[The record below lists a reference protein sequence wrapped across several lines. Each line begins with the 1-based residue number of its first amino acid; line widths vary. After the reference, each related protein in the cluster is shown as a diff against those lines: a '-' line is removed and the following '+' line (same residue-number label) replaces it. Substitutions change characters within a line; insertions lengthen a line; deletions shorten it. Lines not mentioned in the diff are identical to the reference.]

1 MCVGQ
6 RQRIVEGVA
15 AQVFECAF
23 ERRPVDGVA
32 VFRGFG
38 HEMDRIGR
46 APLRRRSSAAPVGEC
61 AVGELIAAQP
71 RQDALDIAVDVL
83 QHLFVA
89 LGYGV

>member
-15 AQVFECAF
+15 AQVFECAV

-38 HEMDRIGR
+38 HEMDRVGR
-46 APLRRRSSAAPVGEC
+46 APLRRRGSAAPVGEC